1 MRLLADWTTGG
12 SKTST
17 RRSRKLSRISA
28 PIKSVRKKKRARTP
42 TALWSISIYGNRARR
57 SSAHPALG
65 ASTIVWRWCWQTSL
79 EGEVSSLKLPHP
91 PSSMTPLRPYACA
104 FSKTSRQHE
113 VTLQS
118 GSFPAR
124 RHRPRSLSASWETPQ
139 VKSTKRPAATFR
151 RGHLQPQGRRLRKAP
166 FVSTAGNN
174 RHHPQFRLWIFMLG
188 TSIMQ
193 QSANPSLGELKRETE
208 QTRAGLT
215 QTVEQ
220 LRTSVSETASDIRQR
235 LSPESIKA
243 GVSDYVRS
251 RGERLVEDV
260 PAAARRNPMQAVAVG
275 AGIAYPLLK
284 LARAIPMPVLLVG
297 AGLFFAGS
305 KTGQSAVQKASDVAS
320 EFSDEVSR
328 RGHDLSD
335 QVGASVAAARDA
347 AIDAVGRAGEMMS
360 TGVDR
365 LRDSAGSVLNAQSDT
380 VRDSAASLA
389 DTVSAKGR
397 DLKGSVLDLA
407 GSASERIRGIASD
420 SSDAVQGT
428 LVSTRDTAVETAR
441 ILRNTASVAS
451 DRAGRTVFETI
462 ERNPLL
468 VAGVGLLLGGLI
480 ASALPR
486 SDLEDN
492 LVGEASEAAKNRAR
506 DAASRGFD
514 VAKDAAGEIFENV
527 ARQAG
532 TEGLTSEGL
541 DTAAKDIGQRV
552 RRVAEA
558 AVTTAF
564 EPDNASTTSSAGG
577 GEHHG

>member
-1 MRLLADWTTGG
+1 M
-12 SKTST
+12 
-17 RRSRKLSRISA
+17 
-28 PIKSVRKKKRARTP
+28 
-42 TALWSISIYGNRARR
+42 
-57 SSAHPALG
+57 
-65 ASTIVWRWCWQTSL
+65 
-79 EGEVSSLKLPHP
+79 
-91 PSSMTPLRPYACA
+91 
-104 FSKTSRQHE
+104 
-113 VTLQS
+113 
-118 GSFPAR
+118 
-124 RHRPRSLSASWETPQ
+124 
-139 VKSTKRPAATFR
+139 
-151 RGHLQPQGRRLRKAP
+151 
-166 FVSTAGNN
+166 
-174 RHHPQFRLWIFMLG
+174 
-188 TSIMQ
+188 

-208 QTRAGLT
+208 QTRAGLI

-243 GVSDYVRS
+243 EVSDYVRS

-260 PAAARRNPMQAVAVG
+260 TAAARRNPMQAVAVG
-275 AGIAYPLLK
+275 AGIAYPLLR

-320 EFSDEVSR
+320 DLSDEVSR

-335 QVGASVAAARDA
+335 QVGASVATVRDA
-347 AIDAVGRAGEMMS
+347 ATDAVGRAGEMIS
-360 TGVDR
+360 SGADR
-365 LRDSAGSVLNAQSDT
+365 FLASAGSAGAELNAGADT
-380 VRDSAASLA
+380 VRDSTASLA
-389 DTVSAKGR
+389 DSVSAKGR
-397 DLKGSVLDLA
+397 DLKGSVVDLA
-407 GSASERIRGIASD
+407 GATTERIRGIASD
-420 SSDAVQGT
+420 TSSTAQSA
-428 LVSTRDTAVETAR
+428 LASTRDTALETAKD
-441 ILRNTASVAS
+441 LRNRASTAS
-451 DRAGRTVFETI
+451 DRAGKTVFETI
-462 ERNPLL
+462 EQNPLL

-514 VAKDAAGEIFENV
+514 AAKGAAGEILENV

-532 TEGLTSEGL
+532 AEGLTSDGL
-541 DTAAKDIGQRV
+541 GSAAKDIGQRV

-564 EPDNASTTSSAGG
+564 EPDNASTSSAGG

>member
-1 MRLLADWTTGG
+1 
-12 SKTST
+12 
-17 RRSRKLSRISA
+17 
-28 PIKSVRKKKRARTP
+28 
-42 TALWSISIYGNRARR
+42 
-57 SSAHPALG
+57 
-65 ASTIVWRWCWQTSL
+65 
-79 EGEVSSLKLPHP
+79 
-91 PSSMTPLRPYACA
+91 
-104 FSKTSRQHE
+104 
-113 VTLQS
+113 
-118 GSFPAR
+118 
-124 RHRPRSLSASWETPQ
+124 
-139 VKSTKRPAATFR
+139 
-151 RGHLQPQGRRLRKAP
+151 
-166 FVSTAGNN
+166 
-174 RHHPQFRLWIFMLG
+174 
-188 TSIMQ
+188 MQ
-193 QSANPSLGELKRETE
+193 QSENPSLGELKRETE

-235 LSPESIKA
+235 LTPESIKA
-243 GVSDYVRS
+243 EVSDYVRS

-260 PAAARRNPMQAVAVG
+260 TAAARRNPMQAVAVG
-275 AGIAYPLLK
+275 ASIAYPLLR

-305 KTGQSAVQKASDVAS
+305 KTGQSALQKASDVAS
-320 EFSDEVSR
+320 DLSDEVRR

-347 AIDAVGRAGEMMS
+347 ATDAVGRAGEMMS
-360 TGVDR
+360 TGVDQ
-365 LRDSAGSVLNAQSDT
+365 LRDSAGSVLNAPGAA

-397 DLKGSVLDLA
+397 DLKGSVVDLA
-407 GSASERIRGIASD
+407 GSASERISGIASD
-420 SSDAVQGT
+420 SSEGVQST
-428 LVSTRDTAVETAR
+428 LISTRDTAVETAR
-441 ILRNTASVAS
+441 NLRDRASVAS
-451 DRAGRTVFETI
+451 DRVGKTVFETI
-462 ERNPLL
+462 EQNPLL

-506 DAASRGFD
+506 DAATRSFD
-514 VAKDAAGEIFENV
+514 VAKDAAGEIFANA

-564 EPDNASTTSSAGG
+564 EPDNASTTSADG